1 MLQSDQRFVAGR
13 SRKLSTRDSTIF
25 ALSSGRG
32 KCGVAVFRISGPEAD
47 SALTALA
54 GRPLP
59 AIGTAALRQLRDPN
73 DGEAIDDA
81 LVVRFARPA
90 SYTGED
96 SVELQAHGSPA
107 VAKRL
112 LATLGRI
119 PGLRAAEPGEFTR
132 RAFENGKLDL
142 AQIEGLADLIEAETE
157 SQRRLALRSMRG
169 EPSDRIAN
177 WRSRI
182 IRCLAPVEAL
192 VDFPEEIGEDAP
204 EGHGVAQALQDELG
218 RELPV
223 LQCEIRKELRGHG
236 AAERLRSGI
245 DIAVIGP
252 PNVGKSSLINA
263 LVGREIALSTP
274 EPGTTRDVLE
284 AHLEISGLPV
294 TVLDTAGLR
303 EAEGLVEALGVE
315 RAEQRAQLAELRIHV
330 SAPDV
335 REPHRPEAA
344 DRLLWRDGD
353 IRVMNKSDL
362 GGADVPAD
370 AIHVSAK
377 SGDGLSDLVDE
388 IAERLSWVEGI
399 ASPTASNE
407 RKKRLLEACLSEIG
421 QAEARLDCLQAPE
434 LLAEHLRL
442 AVRELERFAGRL
454 DVEEVLDLVF
464 SQFCLGK

>member
-1 MLQSDQRFVAGR
+1 M
-13 SRKLSTRDSTIF
+13 STRDATIF
-25 ALSSGRG
+25 ALSSGSG
-32 KCGVAVFRISGPEAD
+32 KCGVAVFRISGPEAEC
-47 SALTALA
+47 ALAALA

-59 AIGTAALRQLRDPN
+59 AAGTAALRRLRDPEG
-73 DGEAIDDA
+73 GEAIDDA
-81 LVVRFARPA
+81 LVVRFAGPA

-96 SVELQAHGSPA
+96 TVELQTHGSPA
-107 VAKRL
+107 VARRL
-112 LATLGRI
+112 LAVLGGI
-119 PGLRAAEPGEFTR
+119 SGLRAAEPGEFTR

-169 EPSDRIAN
+169 EPSDQIAA

-192 VDFPEEIGEDAP
+192 VDFPEDIGEDAP
-204 EGHGVAQALQDELG
+204 DEHGVAQSLQAELG
-218 RELPV
+218 RELPA
-223 LQCEIRKELRGHG
+223 LQREIRRELRGNG

-263 LVGREIALSTP
+263 LIGREIALSTP

-284 AHLEISGLPV
+284 AHLDISGLPV
-294 TVLDTAGLR
+294 TLLDTAGLR
-303 EAEGLVEALGVE
+303 EAEGMVEALGVE
-315 RAEQRAQLAELRIHV
+315 RAEQRAQLAELRVHV

-335 REPHRPEAA
+335 DEPPAGNRP
-344 DRLLWRDGD
+344 LWRDGD
-353 IRVMNKSDL
+353 IRIMNKSDL
-362 GGADVPAD
+362 GWQEAATD
-370 AIHVSAK
+370 AIRVSAIT
-377 SGDGLSDLVDE
+377 GDGLADLVDE
-388 IAERLSWVEGI
+388 IADRLSWIEGI

-407 RKKRLLEACLSEIG
+407 RKKRLLEACVSELG
-421 QAEARLDCLQAPE
+421 QAEAQLGSLLAPE